1 MEIITPHP
9 SIKNTSEDIFRG
21 GTGGDPMCSEEVLE
35 MITPN
40 PSIKIAPK
48 DISRGSI
55 GDDCPETKYT
65 AVGIFPII

>member
-1 MEIITPHP
+1 M
-9 SIKNTSEDIFRG
+9 F
-21 GTGGDPMCSEEVLE
+21 SEEVLE

-65 AVGIFPII
+65 AVGIFPIIHTKWLPSFPII